1 MARYEELD
9 PEFRQAVF
17 ERLQKQVPYWN
28 LLGLELVDMKK
39 GWARLR
45 LPFSEKLGNAGGI
58 AHGGAIFSL
67 ADAAVG
73 TALTGI
79 ARKNAS
85 ISTIEMKINY
95 IRPFSSGCIYAEAV
109 ILHNGRNTALGEV
122 TVTDGEESLVARAMA
137 TYAVICKY

>member
-1 MARYEELD
+1 MSRFEELN

-28 LLGLELVDMKK
+28 LLGLELVDLKK

-45 LPFSEKLGNAGGI
+45 LPYSEKLGNSGGI

-73 TALTGI
+73 TALI
-79 ARKNAS
+79 SICRKDAS

-95 IRPFSSGCIYAEAV
+95 IRPFSSGCICAEAV
-109 ILHNGRNTALGEV
+109 IVHNGRHTALGEA
-122 TVTDGEESLVARAMA
+122 TVTDAAEHLVARAMA
-137 TYAVICKY
+137 TYAITRKC